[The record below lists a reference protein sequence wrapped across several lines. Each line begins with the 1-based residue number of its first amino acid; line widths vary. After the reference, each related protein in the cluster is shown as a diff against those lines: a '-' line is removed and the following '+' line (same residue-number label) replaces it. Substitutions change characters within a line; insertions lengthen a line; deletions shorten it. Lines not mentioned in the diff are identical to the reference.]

1 MPDPSLGEIACWALI
16 LGTFAFAAARRFGVG
31 TAVAVAILA
40 ALTTKAALLNLT

>member
-16 LGTFAFAAARRFGVG
+16 AGTFVFAAARRYGVG
-31 TAVAVAILA
+31 AAVAAAMLA